1 MNHIRFAC
9 AASLMFTVLS
19 CTSKP
24 SEEESYKAY
33 DMFIA
38 KLNVSTY
45 GGCPLEIKSLRISG
59 GSEIRGDGVFT
70 NRNQVVSYG
79 QRYAAEVVF
88 TKSCWRS
95 SCGLLGTFYGA
106 NRLTPGFN
114 CDYATINK
122 GEQRTDR
129 GSIVF
134 DRAYDD
140 SWVTPK
146 VKSDFGHPDGARPK

>member
-1 MNHIRFAC
+1 MCTA
-9 AASLMFTVLS
+9 LS

-24 SEEESYKAY
+24 TEDDSRKAY
-33 DMFIA
+33 EMFIA

-45 GGCPLEIKSLRISG
+45 GACTLDIKNLQISG

-70 NRNQVVSYG
+70 NRNAVVSYG
-79 QRYAAEVVF
+79 QRYMAQVVF

-95 SCGLLGTFYGA
+95 NCGLLGTFYGA
-106 NRLTPGFN
+106 TRLTPGFN
-114 CDYATINK
+114 CDYTTITK

-134 DRAYDD
+134 NRAYDD
-140 SWVTPK
+140 SWVSPR
-146 VKSDFGHPDGARPK
+146 VNSDFGHPDGARPK